1 MNFKQIGR
9 ELLTG
14 SRRRDDGLITAY
26 EKRFR
31 EISESVQ
38 QFSGLKSRLMVTDNR
53 DALDLIRFSAFAN
66 DLTRLY
72 LEPSNEMKIRLPPLS
87 GFEDGLKLTFRTDN
101 NYNLQIIDGRIQASP
116 AFVLRSDA
124 FAKRTINAIA
134 PLMMHGKVIVEPVRG
149 ILIPDRLPTPDGK
162 TQWNMLTVDENSPF
176 NEWTLDESRKPLAE
190 ASIPLVQ
197 SANLKVGER
206 KLYEVSIPFL
216 SGIGFVDLAKVLEDE
231 NHHLAD
237 ARLALRTIIDNAE
250 SDVSTII
257 NDVLRPKLDAL
268 ERRFKLIS
276 SSHHLKQGSA
286 LFGTATVALMA
297 YATGGIPQVISAVAG
312 AGGLGVIAKQQV
324 EASEKRAA
332 IKEDPLYLLWRL
344 RSIRRDR

>member
-1 MNFKQIGR
+1 MAKAT
-9 ELLTG
+9 LTNRMRIDNH
-14 SRRRDDGLITAY
+14 SRGH
-26 EKRFR
+26 
-31 EISESVQ
+31 
-38 QFSGLKSRLMVTDNR
+38 
-53 DALDLIRFSAFAN
+53 DL
-66 DLTRLY
+66 
-72 LEPSNEMKIRLPPLS
+72 
-87 GFEDGLKLTFRTDN
+87 
-101 NYNLQIIDGRIQASP
+101 
-116 AFVLRSDA
+116 
-124 FAKRTINAIA
+124 
-134 PLMMHGKVIVEPVRG
+134 
-149 ILIPDRLPTPDGK
+149 
-162 TQWNMLTVDENSPF
+162 
-176 NEWTLDESRKPLAE
+176 
-190 ASIPLVQ
+190 
-197 SANLKVGER
+197 
-206 KLYEVSIPFL
+206 PFL

-250 SDVSTII
+250 SDNVSTII